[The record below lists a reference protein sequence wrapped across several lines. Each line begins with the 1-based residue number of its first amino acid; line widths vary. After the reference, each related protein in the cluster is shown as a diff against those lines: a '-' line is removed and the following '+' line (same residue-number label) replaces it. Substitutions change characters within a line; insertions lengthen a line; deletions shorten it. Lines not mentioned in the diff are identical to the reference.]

1 MTDTASLPSE
11 RTRNMLALIKERLD
25 AIPREELL
33 EQLHSCHCDGP
44 TLDEF
49 QADLQ
54 QMINSRAT
62 P

>member
-1 MTDTASLPSE
+1 MTDTSSE

-25 AIPREELL
+25 SIPTEELL
-33 EQLHSCHCDGP
+33 EQLHSYGCDGP

-54 QMINSRAT
+54 EMINSRTT

>member
-1 MTDTASLPSE
+1 
-11 RTRNMLALIKERLD
+11 MLALIKERLD
-25 AIPREELL
+25 SIPTEELL
-33 EQLHSCHCDGP
+33 EQLHSCRCDGP

-54 QMINSRAT
+54 EMINSRTT

>member
-25 AIPREELL
+25 AIPTEELL
-33 EQLHSCHCDGP
+33 EQLHSCRCDGP